1 MIRYPTMTQIEAGS
15 TDLHTLLSEIPKTNG
30 FVSLASLEECMTESA
45 NKDYME
51 KNGGTLDFQYVSTR
65 PRLFAILVLSGHSN
79 ITNALRAHAEDDFF
93 FSSVNEVPSRFWDHR
108 PRAGQMKK
116 ERAEFFKLQSQFP
129 PILTCK
135 YPPQEFPASFRP
147 PFISESDKDFSG
159 TFGIVRQ
166 VKVAEGHLPGYG
178 SVSR

>member
-1 MIRYPTMTQIEAGS
+1 MTQIEADAK
-15 TDLHTLLSEIPKTNG
+15 DLPILLSEIPKTHG
-30 FVSLASLEECMTESA
+30 FVSLASLRECMTEQA
-45 NKDYME
+45 IKDHME
-51 KNGGTLDFQYVSTR
+51 KGGQALEFQFVLTR

-79 ITNALRAHAEDDFF
+79 ITNALRVDDEDDFF
-93 FSSVNEVPSRFWDHR
+93 FSSVKEVPSKLWIPD
-108 PRAGQMKK
+108 PGAGQMKK

-147 PFISESDKDFSG
+147 PFFSESGKDFSG

-166 VKVAEGHLPGYG
+166 VRVAEGHLPGYS